1 MPARLLCLWNFPG
14 KNTGVDCHF
23 LLQEIFPSQGL
34 NPGLPHCRQMLYHLS
49 HQGSFSLDTPGNQWN
64 TAFQKVEVSIRGKGR
79 EGGGNLKRIRRLLR
93 KSPSIQWLVG
103 QTLVMGTSGM
113 IMALE
118 WGIRVVYE
126 ESPFYLKIPGT

>member
-1 MPARLLCLWNFPG
+1 M
-14 KNTGVDCHF
+14 KNYVPT
-23 LLQEIFPSQGL
+23 QGL

>member
-1 MPARLLCLWNFPG
+1 MVGTSNG
-14 KNTGVDCHF
+14 S
-23 LLQEIFPSQGL
+23 EGL
-34 NPGLPHCRQMLYHLS
+34 
-49 HQGSFSLDTPGNQWN
+49 F
-64 TAFQKVEVSIRGKGR
+64 
-79 EGGGNLKRIRRLLR
+79 LR